1 MEVLMLCYSK
11 PQEIAKRTAIFTA
24 VGQAGSMFA
33 GAMMT
38 AVHKGMNGYAG
49 LPGWKWVFLIG
60 ELRLCGPLSLF
71 LIFGYHVDDVLWC

>member
-1 MEVLMLCYSK
+1 MLCYSK

-33 GAMMT
+33 GVMMT

-60 ELRLCGPLSLF
+60 K
-71 LIFGYHVDDVLWC
+71 